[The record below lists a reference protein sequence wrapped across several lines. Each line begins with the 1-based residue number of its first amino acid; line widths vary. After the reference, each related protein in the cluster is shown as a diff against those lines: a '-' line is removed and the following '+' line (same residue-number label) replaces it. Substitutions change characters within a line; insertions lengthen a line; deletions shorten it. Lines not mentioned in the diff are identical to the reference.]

1 MFEVS
6 SEVQFSAAHHLTNY
20 KGPCEQV
27 HGHNWKVRAIICC
40 PELNELGIGIDF
52 RILKTSLNAI
62 VDELDHTD
70 LNTVFDPRGEN
81 PSSENIARYIYKKM
95 QPVTDSN
102 NNRIIRVEVSET
114 PGNTAAYYE

>member
-27 HGHNWKVRAIICC
+27 HGHNWKVRATILC
-40 PELNELGIGIDF
+40 PELNESGIGIDF
-52 RILKTSLNAI
+52 RILKNALNAI

-70 LNTVFDPRGEN
+70 LNTVFDLRNEN
-81 PSSENIARYIYKKM
+81 PSSENIARYVYNKL
-95 QPVTDSN
+95 QPVTDCN
-102 NNRIIRVEVSET
+102 GNRVDRVEVSET